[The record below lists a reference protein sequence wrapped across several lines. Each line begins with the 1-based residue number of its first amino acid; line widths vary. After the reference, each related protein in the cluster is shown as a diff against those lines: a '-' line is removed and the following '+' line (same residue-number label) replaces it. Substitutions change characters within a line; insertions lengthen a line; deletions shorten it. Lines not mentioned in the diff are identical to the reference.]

1 MAMTQALAIL
11 SVTILAAGCGTSGG
25 PEGQGVSSP
34 PPAPASAAPTEES
47 SATPRL
53 ALSYEGGVLI
63 VDAETL
69 DEVADIPVDGF
80 VRLNSAANGRH
91 VLVSQADGFAVLD
104 MGTWTDGHGDH
115 HHYYTVDPALTDIRF
130 GGAEPGH
137 VVAHDDRLTLFS
149 DGTGAVDVVD
159 PNDLL
164 VGESD
169 VWHAAVRTP
178 HHGVAV
184 ARADRSIVVS
194 VGDEETRSGLEIL
207 DSAGKRTASNSRCPG
222 LHGEAAAADGVLT
235 FGCEDGILMVRDNE
249 IRKVD
254 SPDPYGRIGN
264 QSGSDTSHIVL
275 GDYKTDP
282 DADLERPQQ
291 FSLTDT
297 TTGTIRIVPMDASYS
312 FRSLDRGPA
321 GEAVILGTD
330 GALHVFDA
338 VTAERVGH
346 FKVIDAWTEPDEW
359 QSPMPNLHVQ
369 DGIAYIT
376 DPNARRL
383 LAVNLGDGGP
393 AGAVVA
399 ESTLDRPTIELTGVT
414 G

>member
-1 MAMTQALAIL
+1 MTRVLATL
-11 SVTILAAGCGTSGG
+11 SVTILVAGCGT
-25 PEGQGVSSP
+25 PVSTEANSSTA
-34 PPAPASAAPTEES
+34 PAPTAAAPTEQS

-53 ALSYEGGVLI
+53 ALSYDGGVLI

-69 DEVADIPVDGF
+69 EEVADIPVDGF

-91 VLVSQADGFAVLD
+91 VLVSQSDGFAVLD
-104 MGTWTDGHGDH
+104 MGTWSDGHGDH
-115 HHYYTVDPALTDIRF
+115 DHYYTAAPELTGIRF

-159 PNDLL
+159 PNDLM
-164 VGESD
+164 VGEDD
-169 VWHAAVRTP
+169 VWHASVRPP

-194 VGDEETRSGLEIL
+194 VGDEETRSGVEIL
-207 DSAGKRTASNSRCPG
+207 DSAGKPTVSNKQCPG
-222 LHGEAAAADGVLT
+222 LHGEAAAAGGVLT
-235 FGCEDGILMVRDNE
+235 FGCEDGIVIVRGNE

-254 SPDPYGRIGN
+254 SPDPFGRIGN
-264 QSGSDTSHIVL
+264 QAGSENSPIVL

-282 DADLERPQQ
+282 DAELERPQQ

-297 TTGTIRIVPMDASYS
+297 TTGAIRIVPLNASYS
-312 FRSLDRGPA
+312 FRSLDRGPV

-330 GALHVFDA
+330 GALHVFDP

-369 DGIAYIT
+369 EGIAYVS

-383 LAVNLGDGGP
+383 VAVNLSESGP
-393 AGAVVA
+393 AGSVVA
-399 ESTLDRPTIELTGVT
+399 ETELKRPTIELTGVE

>member
-1 MAMTQALAIL
+1 MTMRRALAIL
-11 SVTILAAGCGTSGG
+11 SVTVLAAGCGTPGD
-25 PEGQGVSSP
+25 PEGNRDSP
-34 PPAPASAAPTEES
+34 PTTAPTAAAPTEQS

-53 ALSYEGGVLI
+53 ALSYDGGVLI
-63 VDAETL
+63 LDAETL
-69 DEVADIPVDGF
+69 DEVADIPVEGF

-91 VLVSQADGFAVLD
+91 VLVSQSNGFTVLD
-104 MGTWTDGHGDH
+104 MGTWTGGHGDH
-115 HHYYTVDPALTDIRF
+115 NHYYTADPQLTDIRF

-159 PNDLL
+159 PSGLL
-164 VGESD
+164 VGEGD
-169 VWHAAVRTP
+169 VWHAAVRAP

-194 VGDEETRSGLEIL
+194 VGDEETRSGVEIL
-207 DSAGKRTASNSRCPG
+207 DSTGKQIVSNDQCPG
-222 LHGEAAAADGVLT
+222 LHGEAAAAGGVLT
-235 FGCEDGILMVRDNE
+235 FGCEDGIVLVRGNE
-249 IRKVD
+249 IRKVE

-264 QSGSDTSHIVL
+264 QSGGEASPIVL

-282 DADLERPQQ
+282 NAEHERPQQ

-297 TTGTIRIVPMDASYS
+297 ATGAIRIVPLNASYS
-312 FRSLDRGPA
+312 FRSLERGPA

-330 GALHVFDA
+330 GALHVFDP

-346 FKVIDAWTEPDEW
+346 HPVIGAWTEPDEW

-369 DGIAYIT
+369 SGIAYVS

-383 LAVNLGDGGP
+383 VAVNLGESGP
-393 AGAVVA
+393 AGSVVA
-399 ESTLDRPTIELTGVT
+399 ETALDHPTIELTGVE

>member
-1 MAMTQALAIL
+1 MTMTRALAIL
-11 SVTILAAGCGTSGG
+11 SVTTLAAAGC
-25 PEGQGVSSP
+25 SSSADTGSQSSTT
-34 PPAPASAAPTEES
+34 PAPTTAAPTEQS

-53 ALSYEGGVLI
+53 ALSYDGGVLI
-63 VDAETL
+63 IDAKTL
-69 DEVADIPVDGF
+69 EQVADIPVDGF

-91 VLVSQADGFAVLD
+91 VLVSQSDGFAVLD
-104 MGTWTDGHGDH
+104 MGTWSDGHGDH
-115 HHYYTVDPALTDIRF
+115 DHHYTADPELTDIRF

-164 VGESD
+164 VGED
-169 VWHAAVRTP
+169 EVWHAAVRPP

-194 VGDEETRSGLEIL
+194 VGDAETRSGVEIL
-207 DSAGKRTASNSRCPG
+207 DSAGKPTVSNNQCPG
-222 LHGEAAAADGVLT
+222 VHGEAAAVDGVLT
-235 FGCEDGILMVRDNE
+235 FGCEDGIVMVRGNE

-264 QSGSDTSHIVL
+264 QSGSDTSPIVL

-282 DADLERPQQ
+282 EAELERPQR

-297 TTGTIRIVPMDASYS
+297 TTGTIRIVPIGASYS
-312 FRSLDRGPA
+312 FRSLERGPA

-330 GALHVFDA
+330 GALHVFDP

-369 DGIAYIT
+369 EGTAYIT
-376 DPNARRL
+376 DPNTRRL
-383 LAVNLGDGGP
+383 LAVNLGDGAPVGS
-393 AGAVVA
+393 VVV
-399 ESTLDRPTIELTGVT
+399 ETTLDRSTIELTGVE

>member
-1 MAMTQALAIL
+1 MTTTRALAIL
-11 SVTILAAGCGTSGG
+11 SVTILAAGCGSSGE
-25 PEGQGVSSP
+25 PEAEPSTT
-34 PPAPASAAPTEES
+34 PAPATAAPTEQS

-63 VDAETL
+63 IDAETL
-69 DEVADIPVDGF
+69 DQVADIPVEGF

-91 VLVSQADGFAVLD
+91 VLVSQSDGFAVLD
-104 MGTWTDGHGDH
+104 LGTWTSGHGDH
-115 HHYYTVDPALTDIRF
+115 DHHYTADPQLTDIRF
-130 GGAEPGH
+130 GGTEPGH
-137 VVAHDDRLTLFS
+137 VVFHDDRLTLFS

-164 VGESD
+164 VDED
-169 VWHAAVRTP
+169 EVWHAAVRAP

-194 VGDEETRSGLEIL
+194 VGDEETRSGVEIL
-207 DSAGKRTASNSRCPG
+207 DSTGKQIVGNDQCPG
-222 LHGEAAAADGVLT
+222 LHGEAAAAGGVLT
-235 FGCEDGILMVRDNE
+235 FGCEDGIVLVQGNE

-254 SPDPYGRIGN
+254 SPDAYGRIGN
-264 QSGSDTSHIVL
+264 QSGSEASPVVL

-282 DADLERPQQ
+282 DAELERPQQ

-297 TTGTIRIVPMDASYS
+297 ATGEIRVVPFDASYS

-330 GALHVFDA
+330 GALHVFDP

-346 FKVIDAWTEPDEW
+346 HPVIGAWTEPDEW

-369 DGIAYIT
+369 DGVAYVS

-383 LAVNLGDGGP
+383 VAVNLGEGGP
-393 AGAVVA
+393 VGSVVA
-399 ESTLDRPTIELTGVT
+399 ETVLDRPTIELTGVQ

>member
-1 MAMTQALAIL
+1 MTMTRALAIL
-11 SVTILAAGCGTSGG
+11 SLTILAGGCGTHSAPGG
-25 PEGQGVSSP
+25 NRESP
-34 PPAPASAAPTEES
+34 TAPASTAAAPTEQS
-47 SATPRL
+47 SATARL
-53 ALSYEGGVLI
+53 ALSYDGGVLI
-63 VDAETL
+63 MDAETL
-69 DEVADIPVDGF
+69 DEVADIPVEGF

-91 VLVSQADGFAVLD
+91 VLVSQSDGFAVLD
-104 MGTWTDGHGDH
+104 MGTWTSGHGDH
-115 HHYYTVDPALTDIRF
+115 DHHYTADPQLTDIRF

-137 VVAHDDRLTLFS
+137 VVSHDDRLTLFS
-149 DGTGAVDVVD
+149 DGTGAVDVID

-164 VGESD
+164 VGEDD
-169 VWHAAVRTP
+169 VRQAAVRAP

-194 VGDEETRSGLEIL
+194 GGDAETRSGVEIL
-207 DSAGKRTASNSRCPG
+207 DSTGKQIVSNDQCPG
-222 LHGEAAAADGVLT
+222 LHGEAAAAGGVLS
-235 FGCEDGILMVRDNE
+235 FGCEDGIVLVRANE

-264 QSGSDTSHIVL
+264 QSGSEASPVVL

-282 DADLERPQQ
+282 DAELERPQQ

-297 TTGTIRIVPMDASYS
+297 ATGAIRIVPLNASYS
-312 FRSLDRGPA
+312 FRSLERGPA

-330 GALHVFDA
+330 GALHVFDP

-346 FKVIDAWTEPDEW
+346 HPVIGAWTEPDEW
-359 QSPMPNLHVQ
+359 QSPMPNLHIQ
-369 DGIAYIT
+369 DGIAYVS

-383 LAVNLGDGGP
+383 VAVNLGEGRP
-393 AGAVVA
+393 AGSVVA
-399 ESTLDRPTIELTGVT
+399 ETVLDRPTVELTGVE